1 MRRPFTTSFIVL
13 ALVVGAAGATP
24 AAHAEANKNGENCFV
39 NADCVSNYCSPE
51 GIDQNTCKANAAASS
66 VTPTPPM
73 LPPPSNRPITKRT
86 VASHWHRHDLDHV
99 ALRLAPRRRGAYAQ
113 LRRALYRRHNGDYV
127 NNLSA
132 VGVTWRILRDLGN
145 IIIIFGFLAIGITT
159 ILNVNWY
166 GGKMKMLPMLLVS
179 AVFLNFSLFIT
190 EAVIDTGNLFATQ
203 FYTQINGGV
212 SPTRKHC
219 LA

>member
-1 MRRPFTTSFIVL
+1 M
-13 ALVVGAAGATP
+13 G
-24 AAHAEANKNGENCFV
+24 N
-39 NADCVSNYCSPE
+39 
-51 GIDQNTCKANAAASS
+51 
-66 VTPTPPM
+66 
-73 LPPPSNRPITKRT
+73 
-86 VASHWHRHDLDHV
+86 
-99 ALRLAPRRRGAYAQ
+99 
-113 LRRALYRRHNGDYV
+113 YV

-203 FYTQINGGV
+203 FYTQINGGP
-212 SPTRKHC
+212 PTEKQSLGTGFPSSSIEMKVFQIKSCPNWDFKLFMAKARRTPKSI
-219 LA
+219 